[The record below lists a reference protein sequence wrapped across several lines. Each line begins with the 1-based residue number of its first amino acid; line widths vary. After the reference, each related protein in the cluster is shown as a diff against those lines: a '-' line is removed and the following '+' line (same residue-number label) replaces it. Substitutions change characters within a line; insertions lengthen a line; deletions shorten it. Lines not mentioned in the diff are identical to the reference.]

1 MPDFLK
7 DVWFWTI
14 EEALEKEI
22 WWYAWVLFI
31 LLVAILWTYKRIKK
45 DLVPILSDEDGNVR
59 ITPHA
64 LQELV
69 SKSCLNMEGIH
80 SPTTSIVKK
89 GNQIRL
95 LVRIQVNTESNI
107 QEARKKLKERLEHIM
122 IENLCFSN
130 FGGVDLIIKGFKN
143 SN

>member
-22 WWYAWVLFI
+22 WWYACLLFI

-89 GNQIRL
+89 EIRL
-95 LVRIQVNTESNI
+95 DYLFAYKLTPKSNI

>member
-1 MPDFLK
+1 MPEFLK

-22 WWYAWVLFI
+22 WWYAWALFI

-80 SPTTSIVKK
+80 SPTTNIVKK

-95 LVRIQVNTESNI
+95 LVRIQVNTQSNI
-107 QEARKKLKERLEHIM
+107 QEARKKLKDRLEHIM

-130 FGGVDLIIKGFKN
+130 FGGVDLIIKGFKD

>member
-1 MPDFLK
+1 MPGIFKDF
-7 DVWFWTI
+7 WFWTVEDAI
-14 EEALEKEI
+14 YQET
-22 WWYAWVLFI
+22 WWYALA
-31 LLVAILWTYKRIKK
+31 LLIFLVGLLWTYKRVKK
-45 DLVPILSDEDGNVR
+45 DLVPILSDEDGNVK

-64 LQELV
+64 LHELV
-69 SKSCLNMEGIH
+69 SKSCLNMDGIH
-80 SPTTSIVKK
+80 SPTTSILKD

-107 QEARKKLKERLEHIM
+107 QEARKKLKDRLENIM

-143 SN
+143 QN

>member
-22 WWYAWVLFI
+22 WWYACLLFI

-107 QEARKKLKERLEHIM
+107 QEARKKLQEKLEHIM

>member
-1 MPDFLK
+1 MPDFPK

>member
-1 MPDFLK
+1 M
-7 DVWFWTI
+7 
-14 EEALEKEI
+14 
-22 WWYAWVLFI
+22 
-31 LLVAILWTYKRIKK
+31 
-45 DLVPILSDEDGNVR
+45 SDEDGNVR

>member
-7 DVWFWTI
+7 DVWFWTV
-14 EEALEKEI
+14 EEALQQEI
-22 WWYAWVLFI
+22 WWYAWALFI

-107 QEARKKLKERLEHIM
+107 QEARKKLQERLEHIM

>member
-22 WWYAWVLFI
+22 WWYACLLFI

-107 QEARKKLKERLEHIM
+107 QEARKKLKDRLEHIM

>member
-7 DVWFWTI
+7 DVWFWTV

-22 WWYAWVLFI
+22 WWYACLLFI

>member
-14 EEALEKEI
+14 EEALGKEI
-22 WWYAWVLFI
+22 WWYSWALFI

>member
-7 DVWFWTI
+7 DVRFWTI

-22 WWYAWVLFI
+22 WWYAWALFI

-45 DLVPILSDEDGNVR
+45 DLVPILSDDDGNVR

>member
-107 QEARKKLKERLEHIM
+107 QEARKKLKDRLEHIM

>member
-1 MPDFLK
+1 MPDIFK
-7 DVWFWTI
+7 DFWFWTVDDAI
-14 EEALEKEI
+14 HQEI
-22 WWYAWVLFI
+22 WWYALA
-31 LLVAILWTYKRIKK
+31 LLIFLVGLLWTYKRVKK

-80 SPTTSIVKK
+80 SPTTSILKE

-107 QEARKKLKERLEHIM
+107 QEARKKLKDRLEYIM

-143 SN
+143 QN

>member
-1 MPDFLK
+1 MPDIFK
-7 DVWFWTI
+7 DFWFWTVEDAI
-14 EEALEKEI
+14 YQET
-22 WWYAWVLFI
+22 WWYALA
-31 LLVAILWTYKRIKK
+31 LLIFLVSLLWTYKRVKK
-45 DLVPILSDEDGNVR
+45 DLVPILSDEDGNVK

-64 LQELV
+64 LHELV
-69 SKSCLNMEGIH
+69 SKSCLNMDGIH
-80 SPTTSIVKK
+80 SPTTSILKD

-107 QEARKKLKERLEHIM
+107 QEARKKLKDRLENIM

-143 SN
+143 QN

>member
-22 WWYAWVLFI
+22 WWYACLLFI

>member
-1 MPDFLK
+1 MPDFPK

-14 EEALEKEI
+14 EEALQQEI
-22 WWYAWVLFI
+22 WWYAWALFI

-45 DLVPILSDEDGNVR
+45 DLVPILSDDDGNVR